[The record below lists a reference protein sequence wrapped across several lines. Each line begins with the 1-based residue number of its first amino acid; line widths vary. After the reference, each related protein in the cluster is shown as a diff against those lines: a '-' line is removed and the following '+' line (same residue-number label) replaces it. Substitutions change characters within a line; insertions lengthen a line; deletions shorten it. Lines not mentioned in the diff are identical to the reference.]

1 MVATTAG
8 ALQEVDLAAPDDFVG
23 TGRHGRRV
31 GAAAREHG
39 GRRRLATRFGCA
51 AARGASRSATLW

>member
-23 TGRHGRRV
+23 TGQPGRR
-31 GAAAREHG
+31 GEAAARELG
-39 GRRRLATRFGCA
+39 GRRRPATRFEFA
-51 AARGASRSATLW
+51 AVRPASRSVTLW